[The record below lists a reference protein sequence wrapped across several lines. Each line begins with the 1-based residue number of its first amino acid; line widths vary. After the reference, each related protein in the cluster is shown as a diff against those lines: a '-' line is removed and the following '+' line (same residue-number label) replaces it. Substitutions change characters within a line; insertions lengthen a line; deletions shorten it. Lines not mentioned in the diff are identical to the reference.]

1 MNVKIRLELHKNQQK
16 LVPVVARMVM
26 RAKILGTL
34 YSRERFTNLGKL
46 NSAPAASKNDALL
59 KSGQN

>member
-46 NSAPAASKNDALL
+46 NLL
-59 KSGQN
+59 MVV